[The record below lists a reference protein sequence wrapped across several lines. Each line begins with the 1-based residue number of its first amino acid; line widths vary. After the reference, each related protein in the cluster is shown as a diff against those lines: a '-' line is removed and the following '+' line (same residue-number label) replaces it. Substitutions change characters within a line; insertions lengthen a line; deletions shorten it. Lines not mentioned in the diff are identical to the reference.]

1 MLKYTVADA
10 AAAVAANRRIRV
22 RDILDIA
29 RLMLC
34 VIAVA
39 GTVMGVNIATYAM

>member
-1 MLKYTVADA
+1 MLNYKGSDA
-10 AAAVAANRRIRV
+10 AAAVAANHRMHA